1 MKILLLVITIDSIKT
16 FDRLLVVLIISDII
30 AIIIT
35 NFSRFEDGMF

>member
-35 NFSRFEDGMF
+35 NFSGFEDGMF

>member
-35 NFSRFEDGMF
+35 NFSRFEDAMF